1 MSTQSPPK
9 TLHNAFWNVF
19 YMLKAGAKSTVK
31 GLFTEPKKFITLIV
45 LLILLFLVSYYSL
58 LLLWL
63 TPVIILYIFFFV
75 GRRIWEE
82 RKKKPI
88 GRLGTVFILFTTLSL
103 VLPCT
108 LGFMWTDTA
117 TMKAAKIPRSYTDA
131 GAHNGWILSSDPG
144 LTWDQVQEG
153 GFARAS
159 SRAYI
164 FEGSSKPDPNGY
176 PGIIFIITVKSSP
189 TTNAPYLSDYAQ
201 AQGKT
206 MLEDQILHFQYEG
219 LKIDEFSK
227 TTGTRTNKAGCKTEY
242 FEYNGKIEVQPTDL
256 KLSQFVA
263 GGKVKIHGEIWKCSS
278 TGTIVAAAGVAQ
290 YGYTFESGTFMA
302 EQTAVHK
309 DYPDDTRTWTTAKN
323 LINNVVCS

>member
-1 MSTQSPPK
+1 MSVQSPPK
-9 TLHNAFWNVF
+9 TFQKASWNVVDI
-19 YMLKAGAKSTVK
+19 LKAGAKATVT
-31 GLFTEPKKFITLIV
+31 GLFTEPKKFITLVV
-45 LLILLFLVSYYSL
+45 LLILLILVSYYSL
-58 LLLWL
+58 LLLFF
-63 TPVIILYIFFFV
+63 TPVIIFYIFIFV
-75 GRRIWEE
+75 GRRIWED
-82 RKKKPI
+82 RRKKPI
-88 GRLGTVFILFTTLSL
+88 GRLGSFFITLVTL
-103 VLPCT
+103 MIVLPCV
-108 LGFMWTDTA
+108 LGFMLADTA
-117 TMKAAKIPRSYTDA
+117 TMKAAKIPNKYTDV
-131 GAHNGWILSSDPG
+131 GAHNGWVLSSDPG

-153 GFARAS
+153 GFARSS

-164 FEGSSKPDPNGY
+164 YEGSSTPPY

-189 TTNAPYLSDYAQ
+189 LTNAPYLSDQAQ

-242 FEYNGKIEVQPTDL
+242 FEYNGKIEVQPSDL
-256 KLSQFVA
+256 RLSQFVA

-309 DYPDDTRTWTTAKN
+309 DYPDDLRTWTTAKN
-323 LINNVVCS
+323 LINNVVCE